1 MDSVYLTFQYVLYSF
16 LQENHIF
23 QAFFISIFKFLFC
36 LYKEY
41 VKSGFPTSVENPL
54 LLIIALLL
62 FIKQLIA
69 SHYLISS
76 AAPAHWKM
84 NMSNPLP
91 PTESRPARMNS
102 GGISHSVKMCLSHR
116 VFPTLPG
123 VYKPFPVQLPW
134 LVLFF
139 QRNVSVSLIVEI

>member
-16 LQENHIF
+16 FAGKSYISGIF
-23 QAFFISIFKFLFC
+23 YQYFKFLFC

-134 LVLFF
+134 SVLFF
-139 QRNVSVSLIVEI
+139 KGTYLCR